1 MRSQVK
7 TTILV
12 SVLALSL
19 ALNVS
24 LVLGALS
31 RADAQPGVTPDR
43 GDDDERCMLDRL
55 QLDTEQR
62 GRLAV
67 FRREMLAKRRAFWQR
82 SADIKA
88 ELADAICAQTSDR
101 ERIDSLLLR
110 YSENQAAMQR
120 EVVEHLSRVHA
131 MLRPDQRE
139 QLHTLLRTDI
149 FRGTRPFPDESPE
162 AP

>member
-1 MRSQVK
+1 MRPQVK
-7 TTILV
+7 TTILA

-31 RADAQPGVTPDR
+31 RADERSGAPADR

-55 QLDTEQR
+55 QLDAEQR
-62 GRLAV
+62 ERLAV
-67 FRREMLAKRRAFWQR
+67 LRREMLAKRRAFWQR
-82 SADIKA
+82 SAGIKT

-131 MLRPDQRE
+131 MLRPEQRE
-139 QLHTLLRTDI
+139 QLHALLRTDI
-149 FRGTRPFPDESPE
+149 FHGTRPFPDEAPE